1 MAAAESALQLGI
13 HQLYS
18 EHHGWLHGYLRKK
31 CGNTFDAADLAH
43 DTFLRV
49 LTVWD
54 KSHVAELREPRAYL
68 TTIASRVL
76 LNHYRRLSLE
86 RAYLASLAL
95 LPETQAP
102 SAENRLI
109 ILETL
114 HEIDAVLDRLPANTR
129 TAFLLAQLEGLTY
142 AQVATHLQVNVRTV
156 KRYMVAA
163 YEECIL
169 LIL

>member
-1 MAAAESALQLGI
+1 MSAAESALQQGI
-13 HQLYS
+13 RRLYS
-18 EHHGWLHGYLRKK
+18 DHHGWLHGYLRKK
-31 CGNTFDAADLAH
+31 CGNAFDAADLAH
-43 DTFLRV
+43 DTFMRV
-49 LTVWD
+49 LTAWD
-54 KSHVAELREPRAYL
+54 KDRAVDLREPRAYL
-68 TTIASRVL
+68 TTIATHVL

-86 RAYLASLAL
+86 RAYLASLAV

-102 SAENRLI
+102 SSEDRLI

-114 HEIDAVLDRLPANTR
+114 HEIDAVLDRLPSNAR

-142 AQVATHLQVNVRTV
+142 AQIATHLHISVRTV

-169 LIL
+169 LIP